1 MEAIILKSKS
11 PKSLEKIKELAK
23 TLGVEFSIIDSKIA
37 EDLSLANAIEVG
49 KTGEY
54 IDLADFL
61 TELKNERTDN

>member
-23 TLGVEFSIIDSKIA
+23 TLGVEFSIVTNEIA
-37 EDLSLANAIEVG
+37 EDLSLANAIENG

-54 IDLADFL
+54 VDLADFL
-61 TELKNERTDN
+61 SDLKNESPDR